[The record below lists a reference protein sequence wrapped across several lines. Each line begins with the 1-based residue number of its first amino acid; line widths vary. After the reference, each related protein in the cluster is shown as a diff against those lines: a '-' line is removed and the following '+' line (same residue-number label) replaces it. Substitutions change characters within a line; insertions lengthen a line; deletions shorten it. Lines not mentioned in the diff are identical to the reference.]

1 MAVYHC
7 HFFKKINMKKIT
19 IVVLVLFINGCVSLS
34 LGENLAKKVSKKRS
48 NESVALDAI
57 MYDSSASTMLAI
69 NHILPA
75 KSAKF
80 EMINKNIIFPAIKR
94 NDIDVYNS
102 LKFLAPEAPN
112 QDGNYT
118 FIYIAS
124 PYLEDKSYDLLE
136 ILVDEYG
143 RLTAEEYFD
152 IWINCFASE
161 QVVMTFR

>member
-1 MAVYHC
+1 
-7 HFFKKINMKKIT
+7 T
-19 IVVLVLFINGCVSLS
+19 
-34 LGENLAKKVSKKRS
+34 
-48 NESVALDAI
+48 LDAI
-57 MYDSSASTMLAI
+57 AYDSSASTMLAI

-112 QDGNYT
+112 EDGTYT
-118 FIYIAS
+118 FIYVAN

-143 RLTAEEYFD
+143 RSTAEEYFD
-152 IWINCFASE
+152 IWVNCFAYE